1 MNVEYLTSYKTKVL
15 ALKMFS
21 PGDIKYF
28 QSYFSFAKLWET
40 TLKEPDE
47 YFHDRTQDMS
57 NLDSL

>member
-1 MNVEYLTSYKTKVL
+1 
-15 ALKMFS
+15 MFS